1 MRLIKPSYEI
11 LSDFNRN
18 TILKNLELYGRVC
31 YKSEDRITD
40 ESAPKFVKMISE
52 KGHLSIFDHEYIS
65 VRFIV
70 NRGFTHELVRH
81 RIAAYSQESTR
92 WCNYTKDKFGGH
104 ITFIIPPHLDID
116 SGMVN
121 SYDSMPYKDLN
132 SILWLNHMLTCEAA
146 YNAAIKSGWKSQEAR
161 GLLPIDLKTEIIM
174 TANLTEWKH
183 VFKLRTDEAAHPQM
197 REIMIPLYN
206 EFKIRLPE
214 IF

>member
-18 TILKNLELYGRVC
+18 IKIKNLELYGRVC

-52 KGHLSIFDHEYIS
+52 KGHLSIFDHVFIS

-92 WCNYTKDKFGGH
+92 WCNYTKEKFGGH
-104 ITFIIPPHLDID
+104 ITFIIPPHL
-116 SGMVN
+116 
-121 SYDSMPYKDLN
+121 
-132 SILWLNHMLTCEAA
+132 SINHGIYSHDYEIQAIGKEFLWLHHMLACETA
-146 YNAAIKSGWKSQEAR
+146 YNQAIQSGWKSQEAR

-206 EFKIRLPE
+206 EFKIKLPE